1 MKLYHGSSVVV
12 AEPKILPLKPGR
24 TLDFGT
30 GFYTTTSLS
39 QARRWVGTRRDR
51 GEIEEGH
58 VSCFEIADDILSSRE
73 LKCLVFEGATRKW
86 LDFVMANRV
95 NGVSEHG
102 YDIVAGPVAND
113 RVYATLTLFEVGQ
126 LDVEETIR
134 RLKSYKLVDQF
145 LFHTEKALKSLRFV
159 GSEVVPC

>member
-1 MKLYHGSSVVV
+1 MKLYHGSSVV
-12 AEPKILPLKPGR
+12 
-24 TLDFGT
+24 
-30 GFYTTTSLS
+30 
-39 QARRWVGTRRDR
+39 
-51 GEIEEGH
+51 
-58 VSCFEIADDILSSRE
+58 
-73 LKCLVFEGATRKW
+73 
-86 LDFVMANRV
+86 
-95 NGVSEHG
+95 
-102 YDIVAGPVAND
+102 VAGPVAND